1 MAAFTDDDEQDDDD
15 ETLADWAKLETMQ
28 SSHPMYFAKK
38 LAEVDITVNMLLIPM
53 PLNDLVWGFK
63 RPHSKILYILIF
75 LGFMVSIGFIV
86 IIIDC
91 FR

>member
-1 MAAFTDDDEQDDDD
+1 VAVFSDDDEQDDD

-38 LAEVDITVNMLLIPM
+38 LAEVDINVNMLIISM
-53 PLNDLVWGFK
+53 PLNDLVCGFK
-63 RPHSKILYILIF
+63 RPHSKILYVISF
-75 LGFMVSIGFIV
+75 PGFMVSIGFIT
-86 IIIDC
+86 IIGC

>member
-1 MAAFTDDDEQDDDD
+1 MAAFSDDDEQDDD

-38 LAEVDITVNMLLIPM
+38 LAEVDITVNMFLIPM
-53 PLNDLVWGFK
+53 PLIDLVWGFK
-63 RPHSKILYILIF
+63 GPHSKILHILIF
-75 LGFMVSIGFIV
+75 PGFVVSIGFIV